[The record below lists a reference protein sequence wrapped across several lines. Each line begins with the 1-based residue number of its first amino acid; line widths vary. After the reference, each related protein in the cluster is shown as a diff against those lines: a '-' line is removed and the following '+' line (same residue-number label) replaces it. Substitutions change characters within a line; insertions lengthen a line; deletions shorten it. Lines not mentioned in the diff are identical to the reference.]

1 MRVSANVRIQWLH
14 EELVRG
20 TYPNAARVAER
31 FHISR
36 RQAQRDIDFLKKQL
50 GAPLEYDQH
59 VQGYRYAKPFSLPVA
74 LRNENDE
81 GISRVPINPF
91 AAPASGG
98 FTAGDFADADSLII
112 QGQIPYTATLA
123 IKDKLTVLE
132 MRGYIISEEAKGE
145 YLCEFHNVDRFL
157 CAILTARSGI
167 RIVEPSWLRDK
178 LLHMAEKAIQ
188 YNSDTET

>member
-59 VQGYRYAKPFSLPVA
+59 VQGYRYQRPFSLPVA

-81 GISRVPINPF
+81 SISRVPLNPF

-98 FTAGDFADADSLII
+98 IAEADSLII

-132 MRGYIISEEAKGE
+132 MRSYIISEEAKGE

-178 LLHMAEKAIQ
+178 LLHMAEKAIR
-188 YNSDTET
+188 YNTDTDTDTKS